1 MMPNDLFVRLSKYAP
16 RAGKS
21 AIENFFT
28 ELVGHLLAQ
37 EDAALQEFLGFL
49 PSNLADGLR
58 DAKVTTQYS
67 TESRNI
73 ELARLRPDLV
83 LRSSAAE
90 LIVENKVDDKL
101 EEKQL
106 RQYLDY
112 AQERRHAYVV
122 VASRAHNSTVEKFEH
137 NPQFPRFEG
146 EILWWQVA
154 DRWSKRRTDFSD
166 KYLIEGVLEFMEE
179 NQMGAFEPFQQEEM
193 SAPSLWREF
202 VKKRDQILS
211 RLSMKIGQ
219 ATSLEACGLQ
229 PWGEY
234 PSRETVGAL
243 IRKGLVWCSPRDAD
257 PANSDFWYSLGFI
270 YGRAQWLLPPL
281 DEGQP
286 ECVAFVGAW
295 QPERV
300 RDLMLEEAKRLSTSI
315 SAPAFRV
322 DYSDKQGAVFL
333 FRRRQLKDFMKE
345 SDQAAAILEFL
356 EQSHKQ
362 LELVVPKIHQ
372 HYRQGA

>member
-1 MMPNDLFVRLSKYAP
+1 MSNDLFVRLSKYAP

-37 EDAALQEFLGFL
+37 EDAARQEFLWFL
-49 PSNLADGLR
+49 PSNLADSLR
-58 DAKVTTQYS
+58 DAQVTTQYS

-73 ELARLRPDLV
+73 DLAHLRPDLV
-83 LRSSAAE
+83 LRSGGLE

-122 VASRAHNSTVEKFEH
+122 VASRAHNPTVEKFQH

-179 NQMGAFEPFQQEEM
+179 NQMGAFEPFQQKEI
-193 SAPSLWREF
+193 SAPNLWRAF
-202 VKKRDQILS
+202 VKKRDQLLS

-219 ATSLEACGLQ
+219 ATLLEACGLRSRGVY
-229 PWGEY
+229 PDGE
-234 PSRETVGAL
+234 TAGAL
-243 IRKGLVWCSPRDAD
+243 SRKGLVWFSPRDGNAGK
-257 PANSDFWYSLGFI
+257 ADFWYSLGFI
-270 YGRAQWLLPPL
+270 YG
-281 DEGQP
+281 
-286 ECVAFVGAW
+286 
-295 QPERV
+295 
-300 RDLMLEEAKRLSTSI
+300 
-315 SAPAFRV
+315 
-322 DYSDKQGAVFL
+322 
-333 FRRRQLKDFMKE
+333 
-345 SDQAAAILEFL
+345 
-356 EQSHKQ
+356 
-362 LELVVPKIHQ
+362 
-372 HYRQGA
+372 